1 MNECKKH
8 AKVQPDS
15 CRDINTYF
23 NDMIAWKS
31 KVEKERE

>member
-1 MNECKKH
+1 MNEYKKH